1 MDTYTYNNREIDW
14 LHFNERVLQEAGD
27 TTNPV
32 FERLRFLAIFSSNL
46 DEFFRV
52 RVSKLR
58 QIKKVKKSIRKPL
71 GLRPNKLLKTLLTEI
86 HEQQIRFGRIFREGI
101 LPELAD
107 NGIHILELN
116 GLKENHSRKLKTYY
130 DKHLADQ
137 ITILNAANVSAN
149 AFEDGLLYIVADL
162 GETNDLLFVKVPT
175 EQLGRFIEI
184 DTSKGDQQYAY
195 LEDILKIHAADIFP
209 DKTINGLYNIKLS
222 KDAELYLEEDY
233 EGEWIEQVYASLT
246 KRQTGQPTRLLY
258 EGGMPKPLRKRIRKD
273 LQLGK
278 VDMVKGGAHHNF
290 SDFFDFPNSTGN
302 HDLEY
307 KDMPPLRQKDFEEAD
322 SIFDLIREK
331 DRLLH
336 FPYQRFGYLEKWLLE
351 AAHDPQVVS
360 IHISLYRIAKESL
373 LTSALLKALEND
385 KKVVIFVEGKARFDE
400 ANNIKWG
407 IHFQQKGAEV
417 FYSFPNVK
425 VHSKILY
432 IQRKEGKKIKGYAY
446 IGTGNFNAKTSK
458 IYCDHALF
466 TAKKKVGKD
475 LEQVF
480 RVLKRELILPKLKT
494 LLISPYNTRGRF
506 EELIQAEITNAKK
519 GLPAKIS
526 IKMNSLEDKKMIDK
540 LYEASNAGVQ
550 IKLLV
555 RGFCCLVPQV
565 PGQSEHIEVI
575 SIVDRFLEHAR
586 VFLFHNNGNEK
597 LYMGSADWMTRN
609 LDKRI
614 EVLVELTDKDVF
626 KELKQLLELQFS
638 DNTKARIIDGK
649 GTNDFVEPAPDGP
662 KIRSQYHVYKV
673 LKKQQPIEGV
683 LKEFC

>member
-1 MDTYTYNNREIDW
+1 MATFTYNNREIDW
-14 LHFNERVLQEAGD
+14 IYFNERVLQEAGD
-27 TTNPV
+27 TSNPV

-46 DEFFRV
+46 DEFFKV

-71 GLRPNKLLKTLLTEI
+71 GLRPNKLLKTLLAEI
-86 HEQQIRFGRIFREGI
+86 NEQQIRFGQVFREGI

-107 NGIHILELN
+107 KGIHILELQD
-116 GLKENHSRKLKTYY
+116 LKT
-130 DKHLADQ
+130 KHLAKLKSYYDTHLKDGP
-137 ITILNAANVSAN
+137 TILNAANVSAN
-149 AFEDGLLYIVADL
+149 AFADGQLYLVADL
-162 GETNDLLFVKVPT
+162 SEVDDLLFVKVPT
-175 EQLGRFIEI
+175 NRLGRFVEI
-184 DTSKGDQQYAY
+184 SRDRDVYEY
-195 LEDILKIHAADIFP
+195 VFLEDILKAHATDIFP
-209 DKTINGLYNIKLS
+209 GKAIKGLYSIKIS

-233 EGEWIEQVYASLT
+233 EGEWIEQVYASLS

-258 EGGMPKPLRKRIRKD
+258 EGGMPKTLRKRIRKA

-278 VDMVKGGAHHNF
+278 VDMVKGGTHHNF

-307 KDMPPLRQKDFEEAD
+307 KDLPPLRQKDFEEAD
-322 SIFDLIREK
+322 NIFDLIREK

-351 AAHDPQVVS
+351 AANDPQVVS

-373 LTSALLKALEND
+373 LTSALLKALENG

-407 IHFQQKGAEV
+407 IHFEEKGAEV

-432 IQRKEGKKIKGYAY
+432 IQRKEGKRIKGYAY

-466 TAKKKVGKD
+466 TAKKKIGKD

-494 LLISPYNTRGRF
+494 LLISPYNTRQRF

-526 IKMNSLEDKKMIDK
+526 IKMNSLEDKKMINQ
-540 LYEASNAGVQ
+540 LYRASNAGVK

-555 RGFCCLVPQV
+555 RGFCCLIPQI
-565 PGQSEHIEVI
+565 PGQSENIEVI
-575 SIVDRFLEHAR
+575 SVVDRFLEHAR
-586 VFLFHNNGNEK
+586 VFLFHNNGEDK

-614 EVLVELTDKDVF
+614 EVLVQLTDKDIF
-626 KELKQLLELQFS
+626 RELKEMLELQFS
-638 DNTKARIIDGK
+638 DNTKARMIDGK
-649 GTNDFVEPAPDGP
+649 GTNDFVAPAPNDP
-662 KIRSQYHVYKV
+662 KIRSQYHIYESLEKQLPVRDT
-673 LKKQQPIEGV
+673 LKTI
-683 LKEFC
+683 